1 MNEQIMN
8 AMGFSEQVKMVKQG
22 KCPFCHNITEP
33 GMFRDALSEKE
44 YMISGL
50 CQTCQDDVFGTGHT
64 GMEG

>member
-8 AMGFSEQVKMVKQG
+8 SMGFSEQIKAVKQS
-22 KCPFCHNITEP
+22 KCPFCMNATGP
-33 GMFRDALSEKE
+33 GTFRDALSEKE
-44 YMISGL
+44 YTISGL